1 MIFQISYIGKMFKKF
16 AIRKNMQYRICKIY
30 ETEYATL
37 NVEDENMK
45 YWALKAIQLH
55 VFL

>member
-1 MIFQISYIGKMFKKF
+1 MFKKF